1 MHYLKSKK
9 IIFLLIFFYLSASH
23 THKNQN
29 HYVEIYNYQTF
40 SPSKNYYS
48 FSLLDFL
55 FNIGTKEV
63 IKIYRMMSKNP
74 EEFNQKITLL
84 KKIYHDFLT
93 IKNKNEPIAEKVNQ
107 LLTVIHTLIQN
118 SAERK
123 RILEIYKKI
132 LYIFL

>member
-1 MHYLKSKK
+1 
-9 IIFLLIFFYLSASH
+9 
-23 THKNQN
+23 
-29 HYVEIYNYQTF
+29 
-40 SPSKNYYS
+40 
-48 FSLLDFL
+48 
-55 FNIGTKEV
+55 
-63 IKIYRMMSKNP
+63 MMSKNP